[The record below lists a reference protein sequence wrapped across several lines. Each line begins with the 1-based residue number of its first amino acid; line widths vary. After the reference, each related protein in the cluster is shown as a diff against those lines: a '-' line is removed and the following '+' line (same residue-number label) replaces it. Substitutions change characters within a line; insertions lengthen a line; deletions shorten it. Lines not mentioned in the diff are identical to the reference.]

1 MNNVLSLLQTAH
13 QLPDPHP
20 ALYSEHMITELL
32 SLHGD
37 MIEQLRLERLGSP
50 GNADFLTLLIE
61 QHEKTM
67 LELRAKLENTRA
79 ETNGAPLPKPPV
91 RSAPAQPH
99 FRCLY
104 FAAASLTA
112 LQVGIAPHL
121 IKSPSAQS

>member
-20 ALYSEHMITELL
+20 VLYSEHMITELL

-50 GNADFLTLLIE
+50 GNVDFLTLLID
-61 QHEKTM
+61 QHEQTM
-67 LELRAKLENTRA
+67 VKLRAKLDELRAGPSATPAPNPPTRK
-79 ETNGAPLPKPPV
+79 APNPH
-91 RSAPAQPH
+91 H

-112 LQVGIAPHL
+112 LHAGAMHPL
-121 IKSPSAQS
+121 NKSPTEQS